1 LQKRFQ
7 ETYPDVQ
14 VVTLDQFPRNHLDR
28 AAVGDPLEAY
38 AGTFVDWFL
47 LASMDVRVLS
57 RSNFAY
63 TSSLHAGTG
72 RKDVLY
78 DGKDPK
84 ACEFLPFSINK
95 IATQ

>member
-1 LQKRFQ
+1 
-7 ETYPDVQ
+7 
-14 VVTLDQFPRNHLDR
+14 
-28 AAVGDPLEAY
+28 
-38 AGTFVDWFL
+38 VDWFL
-47 LASMDVRVLS
+47 LANMDVRVLS